1 MIHPL
6 YPSPELLVY
15 VLRCL
20 AQLCQSLCTHADVA
34 CYGTR
39 QMILE
44 SLRVVFMR
52 VVTALLF
59 HEDLEPLVEL
69 VSRLVE
75 VFRLTLSGLPNVSAV
90 VTLAL

>member
-1 MIHPL
+1 
-6 YPSPELLVY
+6 
-15 VLRCL
+15 
-20 AQLCQSLCTHADVA
+20 
-34 CYGTR
+34 
-39 QMILE
+39 MILE